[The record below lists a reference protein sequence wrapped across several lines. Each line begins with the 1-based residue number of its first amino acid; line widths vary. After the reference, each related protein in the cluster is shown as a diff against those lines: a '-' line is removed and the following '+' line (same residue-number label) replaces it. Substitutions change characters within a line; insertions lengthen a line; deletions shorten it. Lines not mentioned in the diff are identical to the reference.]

1 LFKKLKTEELNHSK
15 KINQLK
21 IQGEQAVSQASRQAS
36 IEALGLFKQTS
47 IAYKAIAI
55 TLTIIDTVRGITRAL
70 ADYIF
75 PYSLIVAALVGVAGT
90 VQTAKIAGLQ
100 FALGGLVPGYAGGG
114 LSGTRIQSHHGRP
127 INRSNGDNRLATVRV
142 GEVILNEQQQAR
154 LGGASTFSRIGVPG
168 FASGGQTGL
177 PSLTAMNTARN
188 SESNFM
194 TRDFLDAVSR
204 IQPVVTVEDI
214 NTSQRRV
221 EVTESRARVFR

>member
-1 LFKKLKTEELNHSK
+1 
-15 KINQLK
+15 
-21 IQGEQAVSQASRQAS
+21 
-36 IEALGLFKQTS
+36 
-47 IAYKAIAI
+47 
-55 TLTIIDTVRGITRAL
+55 
-70 ADYIF
+70 
-75 PYSLIVAALVGVAGT
+75 
-90 VQTAKIAGLQ
+90 
-100 FALGGLVPGYAGGG
+100 LVPGYAGGG

-154 LGGASTFSRIGVPG
+154 LGGPSTFSRIGVPG

-177 PSLTAMNTARN
+177 PSLTSMNTARN

-221 EVTESRARVFR
+221 VVTESRARVFR